1 MAEIPGFWMLS
12 EIDRQELESFR
23 SRRLHF
29 ELLTSSHANQRR
41 LQQEA
46 FAAGDDSFRV
56 ALAACR

>member
-29 ELLTSSHANQRR
+29 ELLTSSHAKRR

-46 FAAGDDSFRV
+46 FAAGY
-56 ALAACR
+56 